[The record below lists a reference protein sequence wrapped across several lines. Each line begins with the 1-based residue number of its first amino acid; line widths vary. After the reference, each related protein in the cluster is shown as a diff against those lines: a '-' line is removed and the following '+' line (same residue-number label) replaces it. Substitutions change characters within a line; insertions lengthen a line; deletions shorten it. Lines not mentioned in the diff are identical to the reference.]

1 MRPVEFGESFIPK
14 SRLTLFS
21 NNKPDRFFTVI
32 KFRMDETSSVALA
45 LKTDGPTTPALIRG
59 A

>member
-1 MRPVEFGESFIPK
+1 MRPVEFGEALSPK
-14 SRLTLFS
+14 SRLILFS